1 LTLEELEVVVSAN
14 TNQFNRQV
22 AQVQNRVDGMA
33 SRVNSS
39 VNGMSGTFDKLGK
52 MLTRVFAIASIAKFT
67 KSCLDLGSDL
77 TEVQNVVDVTFG
89 SMSNKVNEFAKNAM
103 STVGLSETMAKQYMG
118 NFGAMSKSMGFT
130 IDKSEEMAE
139 TLTNLSGDVASFY
152 NIEQGVAYTKLKSV
166 FTGETETLKELGVVM
181 TQENLNQYALAKGYG
196 KTTEE
201 MNQQEKVALRLAY
214 VTETLSAANGDFAR
228 TSNTWANQVRLLSLQ
243 YQSLKASIGQGLIA
257 VLTPVIN
264 VINTIMAKLVVMAN
278 TFNSVL
284 SAIGFSISG
293 GGSDSGGGIALGGA
307 TEGIDDATGAMDNL
321 GGATDKVGK
330 KADKAKKQ
338 LEALMGIDE
347 INKLKSNDDSDGGSG
362 SGAGGVGSIASPAID
377 TSATEDSLTALND
390 KVNKI
395 LAELLSPLKKAWDNY
410 GDWFLS
416 KWDYFKRAFGYNTDE
431 LKKFLISVW
440 NHGGKEFV
448 QHMAEIG
455 IVVGGVALQIGGD
468 ILVALGNLW
477 RHLNPDNNPYTRKF
491 IDAMNSLAIAVR
503 DFIISAGNWFGK
515 FLDLGGQAF
524 INVIG
529 DIVMLVGTI
538 LAEVMRDAIK
548 FITAFMNSWAGTAII
563 GAVALTLDIVA
574 GAIKA
579 LLIVIE
585 KCRYV
590 LEAFL
595 VLWGAWKVTNL
606 VTNFLSVT
614 SSLNAMKN
622 GFLIAQEEVKL
633 FNTMGGKLAEKL
645 YSLVNPILTN
655 ISAFSKWTIELGRNC
670 LQAIRTFSSYITGT
684 IIPKISD
691 LSASIVS
698 SAKDFISWAKV
709 IILHPIDAMKNFIL
723 SIKLTISN
731 LVAQAKQLAINTF
744 EWVKNTASLVSGKIA
759 MIATTIAE
767 KGLTV
772 AQVALN
778 LAMKACPI
786 LLLVSLIAG
795 LVIAV
800 KKIGDQF
807 GWWTSISNA
816 LGSVLGWIGEKV
828 GWLWDKIKSF
838 FGWDE
843 TPAVEENIEEIGT
856 VAEETAKTTDDAFG
870 TASSNVNRY
879 LDSIHFNATRL
890 AEEVDEATKTA
901 TEKFG
906 MLSQSAQGYLDA
918 IVNHDQEKLNE
929 MGDNQSLYN
938 EEVKAMYADLTEAEK
953 NEFMKQYGIVTGIN
967 EDMLSYEGLTYDE
980 RVSRHAAYLS
990 TIESDESLSYQ
1001 DKKIK
1006 MDQAT
1011 ADFQAS
1017 IDSEVAKY
1025 EESIDSKQRAL
1036 DELLRTHGNTTTQG
1050 QAYEQQLR
1058 DEIDDDRSHIEE
1070 ITQSSY
1076 DAQVTTVEG
1085 ATEAMA
1091 QANADSATAQ
1101 EEAYKNVATTAEESM
1116 ATVNTNLDG
1125 ARENIQRFT
1134 KEATALA
1141 TQLKNSFNGV
1151 GSKISSEFNMA
1162 SSSIS
1167 ATLSQI
1173 RSIVDSTTS
1182 NIRSSIASAF
1192 SNISSI
1198 ISSNMSQC
1206 SNIIRN
1212 AFDSMSNTVRN
1223 SLDRI
1228 NQTANSTLRNM
1239 VSTYNLAAININNIT
1254 SSLGSN
1260 MANKFNEINSIA
1272 SSTFARISDNISR
1285 NIEIARDNISSH
1297 LNSIANMFN
1306 NFNATIRVKVP
1317 HFTISGSFDLNTMQV
1332 PRVGVNYFAKGGVV
1346 DRATLGIVGEAGKEA
1361 IMPLEN
1367 NTGWITDLAQKV
1379 SDRMPQGNSDNGFGD
1394 GDLTLIIDGSVI
1406 GKVALKQLRKMQRQ
1420 GNITLIP
1427 T

>member
-1 LTLEELEVVVSAN
+1 MTLEQLEVVINAN
-14 TNQFNRQV
+14 ARQFNTQI
-22 AQVQNRVDGMA
+22 AQVQNRVDNMA
-33 SRVNSS
+33 NRVNSS
-39 VNGMSGTFDKLGK
+39 MNRMGGTFDKLGK
-52 MLTRVFAIASIAKFT
+52 MLASVFAIGAIAKFT

-89 SMSNKVNEFAKNAM
+89 SMNEKVNEFAKNAWK
-103 STVGLSETMAKQYMG
+103 TVGLSETMAKQYMG

-130 IDKSEEMAE
+130 VTQAEEMSE

-152 NIEQGVAYTKLKSV
+152 NLKPDEAYTKLKSV
-166 FTGETETLKELGVVM
+166 FTGETESLKELGVVM
-181 TQENLNQYALAKGYG
+181 TQENLNQYALANGYG
-196 KTTEE
+196 KTTEA

-214 VTETLSAANGDFAR
+214 VTQTLSAANGDFAR

-264 VINTIMAKLVVMAN
+264 VINTIMSKLVAMAN

-284 SAIGFSISG
+284 SAIGFTISNGSGGSG
-293 GGSDSGGGIALGGA
+293 GGGAIAFGGAAGGIDNA
-307 TEGIDDATGAMDNL
+307 TEAMDNL

-330 KADKAKKQ
+330 KAGKAKKQ

-362 SGAGGVGSIASPAID
+362 GGSGGAGGIGSIASPAID

-395 LAELLSPLKKAWDNY
+395 LSELLSPLKKAWDNY

-416 KWDYFKRAFGYNTDE
+416 KWDYFKRAFGYSCDE
-431 LKKFLISVW
+431 LKNFLISVW

-477 RHLNPDNNPYTRKF
+477 NHLNPDNNPYTRKF

-538 LAEVMRDAIK
+538 LAEVMRDAIN
-548 FITAFMNSWAGTAII
+548 FITAFMNSWAGSVII
-563 GAVALTLDIVA
+563 GTVALTLNIVA

-579 LLIVIE
+579 VLIVIE
-585 KCRYV
+585 QCRYV

-595 VLWGAWKVTNL
+595 ILWGAWKFKHVIEGAMLGTNAL
-606 VTNFLSVT
+606 GKLLEKIIMLSGSIITNIADFGRWIQGGLIKSISACGKLGNAILINGTAKIITLSSKIRT
-614 SSLNAMKN
+614 STGEFIRWGKNILLHPVKSMKDL
-622 GFLIAQEEVKL
+622 GVWITKSVLALKEQTVKL
-633 FNTMGGKLAEKL
+633 VQSTAKWIADTAGKVANT
-645 YSLVNPILTN
+645 
-655 ISAFSKWTIELGRNC
+655 
-670 LQAIRTFSSYITGT
+670 
-684 IIPKISD
+684 
-691 LSASIVS
+691 
-698 SAKDFISWAKV
+698 
-709 IILHPIDAMKNFIL
+709 
-723 SIKLTISN
+723 
-731 LVAQAKQLAINTF
+731 
-744 EWVKNTASLVSGKIA
+744 
-759 MIATTIAE
+759 IATKAH
-767 KGLTV
+767 TV
-772 AQVALN
+772 ATSGATAAQLALN
-778 LAMKACPI
+778 LAMDACPI

-800 KKIGDQF
+800 KKIGDKF
-807 GWWTSISNA
+807 GWWKAIMEA
-816 LGSVLGWIGEKV
+816 LTPVIDWVKEKV
-828 GWLWDKIKSF
+828 GWLWDKIAGF
-838 FGWDE
+838 FGWDTE
-843 TPAVEENIEEIGT
+843 PEVKENIEEVGT

-870 TASSNVNRY
+870 TATSNVNRY

-890 AEEVDEATKTA
+890 AQEVDEATKSA

-906 MLSQSAQGYLDA
+906 MLSQSAQEYLDA
-918 IVNHDQEKLNE
+918 IVNHDKEKLNE
-929 MGDNQSLYN
+929 MGENQSVYN

-953 NEFMKQYGIVTGIN
+953 NEFMKQYGILKGIN
-967 EDMLSYEGLTYDE
+967 EDMLNYEGLTYDE

-1001 DKKIK
+1001 EKKAK
-1006 MDQAT
+1006 LDQAN

-1025 EESIDSKQRAL
+1025 QESIASKQAAL
-1036 DELLRTHGNTTTQG
+1036 DELLSTHGNTTTQG
-1050 QAYEQQLR
+1050 RMYEQELR
-1058 DEIDDDRSHIEE
+1058 DAIDADRSHIEE
-1070 ITQSSY
+1070 ITKTSY
-1076 DAQVTTVEG
+1076 DSQVATAEE

-1091 QANADSATAQ
+1091 QANQDSATAQ

-1116 ATVNTNLDG
+1116 TSVNKSIDG
-1125 ARENIQRFT
+1125 AKKNIESFS
-1134 KEATALA
+1134 KEASSLA
-1141 TQLKNSFNGV
+1141 SNLKNSFNGV
-1151 GSKISSEFNMA
+1151 GAKISSEFTSA
-1162 SSSIS
+1162 SNSINS
-1167 ATLSQI
+1167 TLNKI
-1173 RSIVDSTTS
+1173 KAIVGSTTS
-1182 NIRSSIASAF
+1182 SIKSSIASAF

-1198 ISSNMSQC
+1198 ISNNMKQC
-1206 SNIIRN
+1206 SNIIKSSFSN
-1212 AFDSMSNTVRN
+1212 MSNTVRS
-1223 SLDRI
+1223 SLNTI
-1228 NQTANSTLRNM
+1228 SQTTASMLNTVISIYRSAST
-1239 VSTYNLAAININNIT
+1239 NIVNIT
-1254 SSLGSN
+1254 SNLATVMSKGFENIKVLSN
-1260 MANKFNEINSIA
+1260 GVFLNIKNNMTDNMNQAYRNV
-1272 SSTFARISDNISR
+1272 SSCISKIK
-1285 NIEIARDNISSH
+1285 A
-1297 LNSIANMFN
+1297 LFN
-1306 NFNATIRVKVP
+1306 NFSATLKVKIP
-1317 HFTISGSFDLNTMQV
+1317 HFYMYGDFNLQTKEV
-1332 PRVGVNYFAKGGVV
+1332 PKVGVNYFAKGGIV

-1361 IMPLEN
+1361 VMPLEN

-1394 GDLTLIIDGSVI
+1394 GDLILQVDGSVI

>member
-1 LTLEELEVVVSAN
+1 LTLEELEVVISAN
-14 TNQFNRQV
+14 TNHFNRQV
-22 AQVQNRVDGMA
+22 AQVQSRVDSMA
-33 SRVNSS
+33 NRVNSS

-330 KADKAKKQ
+330 KANKAKKQ

-347 INKLKSNDDSDGGSG
+347 INKLKSNDDSDGDSG
-362 SGAGGVGSIASPAID
+362 SGAGGVGSISSPAID

-390 KVNKI
+390 KVNRI
-395 LAELLSPLKKAWDNY
+395 LAELLSPLKTAWDNY

-416 KWDYFKRAFGYNTDE
+416 KWDYFKRAFGYNCDA
-431 LKKFLISVW
+431 LKSFLISVW

-448 QHMAEIG
+448 QHLAEIG
-455 IVVGGVALQIGGD
+455 IAVGGVALQIGGD

-477 RHLNPDNNPYTRKF
+477 NHLNPDNNPYTRKF

-538 LAEVMRDAIK
+538 LAKVMTDAIK
-548 FITAFMNSWAGTAII
+548 FITAFMNSWAGSVII
-563 GAVALTLDIVA
+563 GTVAMTLDIVA

-595 VLWGAWKVTNL
+595 ILWGAWKVTTL

-622 GFLIAQEEVKL
+622 GFLIAKGEMLL

-645 YSLVNPILTN
+645 YSLINPISTN
-655 ISAFSKWTIELGRNC
+655 IAAFRKWSLELGKNAVKS
-670 LQAIRTFSSYITGT
+670 LKSFGESIYLSLIYLKEWAIEMGIN
-684 IIPKISD
+684 
-691 LSASIVS
+691 A
-698 SAKDFISWAKV
+698 
-709 IILHPIDAMKNFIL
+709 
-723 SIKLTISN
+723 IKALG
-731 LVAQAKQLAINTF
+731 KF
-744 EWVKNTASLVSGKIA
+744 LVSMGTSTAGLIGLTTA
-759 MIATTIAE
+759 EGAATTGAVVLGLALDAIGIGLIIA
-767 KGLTV
+767 
-772 AQVALN
+772 A
-778 LAMKACPI
+778 
-786 LLLVSLIAG
+786 VSA

-800 KKIGDQF
+800 KKIGDKF
-807 GWWTSISNA
+807 GWWTAISN
-816 LGSVLGWIGEKV
+816 VLGKAMDWVKETV
-828 GWLWDKIKSF
+828 GRLWDKIAGF

-870 TASSNVNRY
+870 TAASNVNRY

-929 MGDNQSLYN
+929 MGENQSIYN

-967 EDMLSYEGLTYDE
+967 EDMLNYEGLTYDE
-980 RVSRHAAYLS
+980 RVSRHAAYLQ
-990 TIESDESLSYQ
+990 TIENDQSLSYQ

-1050 QAYEQQLR
+1050 QAYEEELR
-1058 DEIDDDRSHIEE
+1058 NAIDDDRSHIAD
-1070 ITQSSY
+1070 ITKTSY
-1076 DAQVTTVEG
+1076 DDQVTSVEG
-1085 ATEAMA
+1085 ATDAMA
-1091 QANADSATAQ
+1091 QANQDSATAQ

-1116 ATVNTNLDG
+1116 ATVNTNLSG
-1125 ARENIQRFT
+1125 ARENIQSFT

-1206 SNIIRN
+1206 SNIIRDTFSN
-1212 AFDSMSNTVRN
+1212 MSNTVRN

-1228 NQTANSTLRNM
+1228 NQTASSTLRNM
-1239 VSTYNLAAININNIT
+1239 VSTYNSAAININNIT
-1254 SSLGSN
+1254 SNLGSN

-1272 SSTFARISDNISR
+1272 SSTFARIRDNISR
-1285 NIEIARDNISSH
+1285 NIEIAHDNISRH

-1346 DRATLGIVGEAGKEA
+1346 DRATLGIFGEAGKEA

-1367 NTGWITDLAQKV
+1367 NIGWITDLAQKV

>member
-1 LTLEELEVVVSAN
+1 METWG
-14 TNQFNRQV
+14 TNV
-22 AQVQNRVDGMA
+22 
-33 SRVNSS
+33 
-39 VNGMSGTFDKLGK
+39 
-52 MLTRVFAIASIAKFT
+52 
-67 KSCLDLGSDL
+67 
-77 TEVQNVVDVTFG
+77 
-89 SMSNKVNEFAKNAM
+89 
-103 STVGLSETMAKQYMG
+103 
-118 NFGAMSKSMGFT
+118 
-130 IDKSEEMAE
+130 
-139 TLTNLSGDVASFY
+139 
-152 NIEQGVAYTKLKSV
+152 
-166 FTGETETLKELGVVM
+166 KELGVVL
-181 TQENLNQYALAKGYG
+181 TQENLNQYALANGYG
-196 KTTEE
+196 KTIDK

-214 VTETLSAANGDFAR
+214 VTQTLSAANGDFAR

-330 KADKAKKQ
+330 KANKAKKQ

-347 INKLKSNDDSDGGSG
+347 INKLKSNDDSDGDSG
-362 SGAGGVGSIASPAID
+362 SGAGGVGSISSPAID

-390 KVNKI
+390 KVNRI
-395 LAELLSPLKKAWDNY
+395 LAELLSPLKTAWDNY

-416 KWDYFKRAFGYNTDE
+416 KWDYFKRAFGYNCDA
-431 LKKFLISVW
+431 LKSFLISVW

-448 QHMAEIG
+448 QHLAEIG
-455 IVVGGVALQIGGD
+455 IAVGGVALQIGGD

-477 RHLNPDNNPYTRKF
+477 NHLNPDNNPYTRKF
-491 IDAMNSLAIAVR
+491 IDAMNSLAISVR

-538 LAEVMRDAIK
+538 LAKIMTDAIK
-548 FITAFMNSWAGTAII
+548 FITAFMNSWAGSVII
-563 GAVALTLDIVA
+563 GTVAMTLDIVA

-595 VLWGAWKVTNL
+595 VLWGAWRFSNIIAGIGDTTTKLGAL
-606 VTNFLSVT
+606 VYKLYGLGVNITDN
-614 SSLNAMKN
+614 
-622 GFLIAQEEVKL
+622 IAQ
-633 FNTMGGKLAEKL
+633 
-645 YSLVNPILTN
+645 
-655 ISAFSKWTIELGRNC
+655 FSKWTIALGKNAVKS
-670 LQAIRTFSSYITGT
+670 LITFGQNIQ
-684 IIPKISD
+684 
-691 LSASIVS
+691 
-698 SAKDFISWAKV
+698 F
-709 IILHPIDAMKNFIL
+709 
-723 SIKLTISN
+723 N
-731 LVAQAKQLAINTF
+731 LWYLKELAIEMGVNAIKALGKF
-744 EWVKNTASLVSGKIA
+744 LVSMGTSTAGLIGLTTA
-759 MIATTIAE
+759 EGAATTGAVVLGLALDAIGIGLIIA
-767 KGLTV
+767 
-772 AQVALN
+772 A
-778 LAMKACPI
+778 
-786 LLLVSLIAG
+786 VSA

-800 KKIGDQF
+800 KKIGDKF
-807 GWWTSISNA
+807 GWWTAISN
-816 LGSVLGWIGEKV
+816 VLGKAMDLVKETV
-828 GWLWDKIKSF
+828 GRLWDKIAGF

-870 TASSNVNRY
+870 TAASNVNRY

-929 MGDNQSLYN
+929 MGENQSVYN

-967 EDMLSYEGLTYDE
+967 EDMLNYEGLTYDE
-980 RVSRHAAYLS
+980 RVSRHAAYLT

-1228 NQTANSTLRNM
+1228 NQTASSTLRNM

-1254 SSLGSN
+1254 SILGSN
-1260 MANKFNEINSIA
+1260 MANGF
-1272 SSTFARISDNISR
+1272 
-1285 NIEIARDNISSH
+1285 
-1297 LNSIANMFN
+1297 NSIANTSNNAFSRVSNNITSNMNQAYINVANCISNIKSLFD
-1306 NFNATIRVKVP
+1306 NFNATLRVKVP
-1317 HFTISGSFDLNTMQV
+1317 HFYMEGNFNLGTKEV

-1346 DRATLGIVGEAGKEA
+1346 DRATLGIFGEAGKEA

>member
-1 LTLEELEVVVSAN
+1 MTLEELQVVISAN

-22 AQVQNRVDGMA
+22 AQVQSRVDGMA
-33 SRVNSS
+33 NRVNSS

-52 MLTRVFAIASIAKFT
+52 MLASVFAIASIAKFT

-77 TEVQNVVDVTFG
+77 AEVQNVVDVTFG
-89 SMSNKVNEFAKNAM
+89 SMSTKVNEFAKNAM

-130 IDKSEEMAE
+130 VDSAEQMAE

-152 NIEQGVAYTKLKSV
+152 NISQNEAYTKLKSV

-181 TQENLNQYALAKGYG
+181 TQENLNQYALANGYG
-196 KTTEE
+196 KTTEA

-228 TSNTWANQVRLLSLQ
+228 TSGSWANQVRLLSLQ

-293 GGSDSGGGIALGGA
+293 GGGSDSGGGIALGGA

-330 KADKAKKQ
+330 KANKAKKQ

-347 INKLKSNDDSDGGSG
+347 INKLKSNDNSDGGSGGG
-362 SGAGGVGSIASPAID
+362 SGAGGVGSISSPTID

-390 KVNKI
+390 KVKNI
-395 LAELLSPLKKAWDNY
+395 LAELLSPLKTAWDNY

-416 KWDYFKRAFGYNTDE
+416 KWEYFKQAFGYSCDA
-431 LKKFLISVW
+431 LKSFLVSVW

-448 QHMAEIG
+448 QHLAEIG
-455 IVVGGVALQIGGD
+455 IAVGGVALQIGGD

-477 RHLNPDNNPYTRKF
+477 NHLNPDNNPYTRKF

-538 LAEVMRDAIK
+538 LAEIMRDAIT
-548 FITAFMNSWAGTAII
+548 FITAFMNSWAGSVII
-563 GAVALTLDIVA
+563 GTVAITLDIVA

-585 KCRYV
+585 KCHKV
-590 LEAFL
+590 LEVFL
-595 VLWGAWKVTNL
+595 ILWGAWKFKQVIDGVMLGTNAL
-606 VTNFLSVT
+606 GKFIERIVLLSA
-614 SSLNAMKN
+614 NM
-622 GFLIAQEEVKL
+622 I
-633 FNTMGGKLAEKL
+633 
-645 YSLVNPILTN
+645 TN
-655 ISAFSKWTIELGRNC
+655 IADFGKWSLGIGKDCLNSVKRFASYMTSTAIPNIAKLGRQLSTDSRILIEYGKN
-670 LQAIRTFSSYITGT
+670 
-684 IIPKISD
+684 II
-691 LSASIVS
+691 A
-698 SAKDFISWAKV
+698 
-709 IILHPIDAMKNFIL
+709 HPIDSLKSLGSA
-723 SIKLTISN
+723 IKGAIVSL
-731 LVAQAKQLAINTF
+731 AGQAKQLAINTF
-744 EWVKNTASLVSGKIA
+744 EWVKNTASLVSGKVA

-786 LLLVSLIAG
+786 ILLVSLIAG

-800 KKIGDQF
+800 KKIGDKF
-807 GWWTSISNA
+807 GWWTAISNA

-870 TASSNVNRY
+870 TAASNVNRY

-901 TEKFG
+901 NEKFG

-929 MGDNQSLYN
+929 MGENQSVYN

-953 NEFMKQYGIVTGIN
+953 NEFMRQYGILQGIN
-967 EDMLSYEGLTYDE
+967 EDMLNYEGLTYDE
-980 RVSRHAAYLS
+980 RVSRHAAYLA
-990 TIESDESLSYQ
+990 TIENDQSLSYQ

-1050 QAYEQQLR
+1050 QAYEEELR
-1058 DEIDDDRSHIEE
+1058 NAIDDDRTHIAD
-1070 ITQSSY
+1070 ITKTSY
-1076 DAQVTTVEG
+1076 DDQVTSVEG
-1085 ATEAMA
+1085 ATDAMA
-1091 QANADSATAQ
+1091 QANQDSATAQ
-1101 EEAYKNVATTAEESM
+1101 EEAYKNVATTAEENM

-1134 KEATALA
+1134 KEASELA
-1141 TQLKNSFNGV
+1141 IQLKNSFNGV
-1151 GSKISSEFNMA
+1151 GSQISSEFNMA

-1173 RSIVDSTTS
+1173 QSMVGYTTS
-1182 NIRSSIASAF
+1182 NIRSLIYSAF

-1228 NQTANSTLRNM
+1228 NQTASSTLRNM
-1239 VSTYNLAAININNIT
+1239 VSTYNSAAININNIT

-1285 NIEIARDNISSH
+1285 NIEIARDNISSQ
-1297 LNSIANMFN
+1297 LNSIESMFN

-1317 HFTISGSFDLNTMQV
+1317 HFTISGSFNLNTMQV
-1332 PRVGVNYFAKGGVV
+1332 PKVGVNYFAKGGVV

-1367 NTGWITDLAQKV
+1367 NTGWITDLAEKV
-1379 SDRMPQGNSDNGFGD
+1379 ATRMPQGNSDNGFGD

>member
-1 LTLEELEVVVSAN
+1 METWG
-14 TNQFNRQV
+14 TNV
-22 AQVQNRVDGMA
+22 
-33 SRVNSS
+33 
-39 VNGMSGTFDKLGK
+39 
-52 MLTRVFAIASIAKFT
+52 
-67 KSCLDLGSDL
+67 
-77 TEVQNVVDVTFG
+77 
-89 SMSNKVNEFAKNAM
+89 
-103 STVGLSETMAKQYMG
+103 
-118 NFGAMSKSMGFT
+118 
-130 IDKSEEMAE
+130 
-139 TLTNLSGDVASFY
+139 
-152 NIEQGVAYTKLKSV
+152 
-166 FTGETETLKELGVVM
+166 KELGVVL
-181 TQENLNQYALAKGYG
+181 TQENLNQYALANGYG
-196 KTTEE
+196 KTIDK

-214 VTETLSAANGDFAR
+214 VTQTLSAANGDFAR

-330 KADKAKKQ
+330 KANKAKKQ

-347 INKLKSNDDSDGGSG
+347 INKLKSNDDSDGDSG
-362 SGAGGVGSIASPAID
+362 SGAGGVGSISSPAID

-390 KVNKI
+390 KVNRI
-395 LAELLSPLKKAWDNY
+395 LAELLSPLKTAWDNY

-416 KWDYFKRAFGYNTDE
+416 KWDYFKRAFGYNCDA
-431 LKKFLISVW
+431 LKSFLISVW

-448 QHMAEIG
+448 QHLAEIG
-455 IVVGGVALQIGGD
+455 IAVGGVALQIGGD

-477 RHLNPDNNPYTRKF
+477 NHLNPDNNPYTRKF
-491 IDAMNSLAIAVR
+491 IDAMNSLAISVR

-538 LAEVMRDAIK
+538 LAKIMTDAIK
-548 FITAFMNSWAGTAII
+548 FITAFMNSWAGSVII
-563 GAVALTLDIVA
+563 GTVAMTLDIVA

-595 VLWGAWKVTNL
+595 VLWGAWRFSNIIAGIGDTTTKLGAL
-606 VTNFLSVT
+606 VYKLYGLGVNITDN
-614 SSLNAMKN
+614 
-622 GFLIAQEEVKL
+622 IAQ
-633 FNTMGGKLAEKL
+633 
-645 YSLVNPILTN
+645 
-655 ISAFSKWTIELGRNC
+655 FSKWTIALGKNAVKS
-670 LQAIRTFSSYITGT
+670 LITFGQNIQ
-684 IIPKISD
+684 
-691 LSASIVS
+691 
-698 SAKDFISWAKV
+698 F
-709 IILHPIDAMKNFIL
+709 
-723 SIKLTISN
+723 N
-731 LVAQAKQLAINTF
+731 LWYLKELAIEMGVNAIKALGKF
-744 EWVKNTASLVSGKIA
+744 LVSMGTSTAGLIGLTTA
-759 MIATTIAE
+759 EGAATTGAVVLGLALDAIGIGLIIA
-767 KGLTV
+767 
-772 AQVALN
+772 A
-778 LAMKACPI
+778 
-786 LLLVSLIAG
+786 VSA

-800 KKIGDQF
+800 KKIGDKF
-807 GWWTSISNA
+807 GWWTAISN
-816 LGSVLGWIGEKV
+816 VLGKAMDLVKETV
-828 GWLWDKIKSF
+828 GRLWDKIAGF

-870 TASSNVNRY
+870 TAASNVNRY

-929 MGDNQSLYN
+929 MGENQSVYN

-967 EDMLSYEGLTYDE
+967 EDMLNYEGLTYDE
-980 RVSRHAAYLS
+980 RVSRHAAYLT

-1050 QAYEQQLR
+1050 QAYEEELR
-1058 DEIDDDRSHIEE
+1058 NAIDDDRSHIAD
-1070 ITQSSY
+1070 ITKTSY
-1076 DAQVTTVEG
+1076 DDQVTSVEG
-1085 ATEAMA
+1085 ATDAMA
-1091 QANADSATAQ
+1091 QANQDSATAQ

-1134 KEATALA
+1134 KEATILA
-1141 TQLKNSFNGV
+1141 IQLKNSFNGV
-1151 GSKISSEFNMA
+1151 GSQISSEFNMA

-1228 NQTANSTLRNM
+1228 NQTASSTLRNM

-1254 SSLGSN
+1254 SILGSN
-1260 MANKFNEINSIA
+1260 MANGF
-1272 SSTFARISDNISR
+1272 
-1285 NIEIARDNISSH
+1285 
-1297 LNSIANMFN
+1297 NSIANTSNNAFSRVSNNITSNMNQAYINVANCISNIKSLFD
-1306 NFNATIRVKVP
+1306 NFNATLRVKVP
-1317 HFTISGSFDLNTMQV
+1317 HFYMEGNFNLGTKEV

-1346 DRATLGIVGEAGKEA
+1346 DRATLGIFGEAGKEA